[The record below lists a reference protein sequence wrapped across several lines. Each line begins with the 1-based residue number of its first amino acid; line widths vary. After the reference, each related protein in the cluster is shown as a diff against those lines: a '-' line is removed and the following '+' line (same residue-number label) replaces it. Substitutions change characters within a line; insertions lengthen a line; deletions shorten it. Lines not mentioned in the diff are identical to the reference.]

1 MSGGLPAAEPAAG
14 PAVPPPLPDS
24 LAWAGDGQAH
34 LRGLMT
40 RMGDEAFTAPSLLGG
55 WTRAHVLTHVARN
68 ADAMCNLLSWARTGT
83 ETPAYRSPQ
92 ARDADIAAGAAR
104 DPDRIRADVIASSDR
119 LADTVRT
126 MPARAWSARV
136 RTAQGIEIP
145 ARAVPWLRAREVWIH
160 AVDLDVGASFK
171 DLPIPMRR
179 VLVADVAAHL
189 ERTPGCPR
197 VRLEESRT
205 GQVLEFGPGPAGA
218 DGTAPTDLGTVRG
231 RAPDLIAWLLGR
243 PFGKGVRDAGGNL
256 PGPLPS
262 WL

>member
-1 MSGGLPAAEPAAG
+1 MSGDPPAARPT
-14 PAVPPPLPDS
+14 VPPPLADS

-40 RMGDEAFTAPSLLGG
+40 RMGGDALTAPSLLAG

-68 ADAMCNLLSWARTGT
+68 ADAMRNLLTWARTGI
-83 ETPAYRSPQ
+83 ETPAYRSAA
-92 ARDADIAAGAAR
+92 ARDADIEAGAAR
-104 DPDRIRADVIASSDR
+104 SADEIRADVVASSDR
-119 LADTVRT
+119 LADAVRA

-136 RTAQGIEIP
+136 RTAQGAGIP
-145 ARAVPWLRAREVWIH
+145 VTAVPWLRAREVWIH

-179 VLVADVAAHL
+179 VLVADVVGHL
-189 ERTPGCPR
+189 ERRPGCPH

-205 GQVLEFGPGPAGA
+205 GQVLEFGPGPAGT
-218 DGTAPTDLGTVRG
+218 DGSAPADLGTVRG

-243 PFGKGVRDAGGNL
+243 PFGKGLRDAAGNL

>member
-1 MSGGLPAAEPAAG
+1 MSGAPPAAEIT
-14 PAVPPPLPDS
+14 VPPPLADS

-40 RMGDEAFTAPSLLGG
+40 RMGGEAFTAPSLLTG

-68 ADAMCNLLSWARTGT
+68 ADAMCNLLTWARTGT

-104 DPDRIRADVIASSDR
+104 GPDEIRADVVASSDR
-119 LADTVRT
+119 LADVVRA
-126 MPARAWSARV
+126 MPARSWSARV
-136 RTAQGIEIP
+136 RTAQGVEIP
-145 ARAVPWLRAREVWIH
+145 VTAVPWLRAREVWIH
-160 AVDLDVGASFK
+160 AVDLDVGASFA
-171 DLPIPMRR
+171 DLPIPMRQ
-179 VLVADVAAHL
+179 VLVADVVAHL
-189 ERTPGCPR
+189 ERSPGCPH

-205 GQVLEFGPGPAGA
+205 GQVLEFGPGPAL
-218 DGTAPTDLGTVRG
+218 DGSALADLGTIRG
-231 RAPDLIAWLLGR
+231 RGPDLVAWVLGR
-243 PFGKGVRDAGGNL
+243 PFGKGLRDAEGNL